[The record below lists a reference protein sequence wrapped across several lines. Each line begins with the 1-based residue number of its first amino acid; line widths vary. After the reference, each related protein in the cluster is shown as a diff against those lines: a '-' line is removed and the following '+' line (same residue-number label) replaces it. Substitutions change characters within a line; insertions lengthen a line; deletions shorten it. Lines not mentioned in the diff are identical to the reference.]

1 MLSFIDEFCE
11 DCEPEDSFSQISS
24 SFQPRYNSQNWYPS
38 RWVFSYRIGSCTDRC
53 AGRAAVA
60 FWTLQQPSKIKI
72 KQRERSVLENGLK
85 TCPTD
90 EFSPSWEKAY
100 NGVAYKPCVC
110 TLVKNSFR
118 RQILLVLLPFV
129 AEKAINKEAF
139 RIFICKR
146 KSNDRQWPNW
156 KEHSTMGRRV
166 HLDRCFPTFSTI
178 LAQTSLRRQLF
189 KVFEHKKWSPL

>member
-24 SFQPRYNSQNWYPS
+24 SFQPRYNSQNWYPF

-110 TLVKNSFR
+110 TLVKKFFPAPNFCLFYYR
-118 RQILLVLLPFV
+118 LLLKKQSTKIKKHFEFLSVN
-129 AEKAINKEAF
+129 ASRTTA
-139 RIFICKR
+139 
-146 KSNDRQWPNW
+146 NDQTERDTRQWGGGYTSTDVFQ
-156 KEHSTMGRRV
+156 HS
-166 HLDRCFPTFSTI
+166 
-178 LAQTSLRRQLF
+178 AQF
-189 KVFEHKKWSPL
+189 